1 MYPLVNWRKVV
12 PLESFIYDI
21 KLFYFVGYFGKYLN
35 EYNGTYIPAGWRE
48 WLGLVKNSRFYNYT
62 VNFNGQKMKHE
73 DNYYQDYFTD
83 LIANDSVTFLKRSK
97 QYFPKR
103 YFIILLLL
111 QHRQDNALSQ
121 IPVVIWCDQNLFQS
135 IQNHMS
141 VQLLA
146 WHKSERGWSFH

>member
-1 MYPLVNWRKVV
+1 MSHWNH
-12 PLESFIYDI
+12 SFII
-21 KLFYFVGYFGKYLN
+21 SNFFYFVGYFGKYLN

-103 YFIILLLL
+103 YLIILLLL
-111 QHRQDNALSQ
+111 QHRKDNALSQ
-121 IPVVIWCDQNLFQS
+121 KLVI
-135 IQNHMS
+135 I
-141 VQLLA
+141 
-146 WHKSERGWSFH
+146 